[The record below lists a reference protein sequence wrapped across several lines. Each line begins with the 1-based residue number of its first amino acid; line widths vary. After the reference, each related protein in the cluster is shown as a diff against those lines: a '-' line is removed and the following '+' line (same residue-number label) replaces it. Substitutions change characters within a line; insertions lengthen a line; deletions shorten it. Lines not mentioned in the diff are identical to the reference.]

1 MANEEMTQEE
11 AVLFQQVYLPAFL
24 QKCAEIG
31 INIPDEGTL
40 GAALKTTALIKD
52 YIAKSAGN
60 QIKSAAANLEKVLG
74 VAPEATQESTEGI
87 KSAAFK
93 MAQDPKIRAAIAG
106 ACVK

>member
-11 AVLFQQVYLPAFL
+11 AVLFNQVYVPAYL

-31 INIPDEGTL
+31 INIPDQGTL
-40 GAALKTTALIKD
+40 DAALKTTALIKD
-52 YIAKSAGN
+52 YMAKNAGN

-74 VAPEATQESTEGI
+74 IPPAAPKENEGI
-87 KSAAFK
+87 KSAAFQ

-106 ACVK
+106 ACVA